1 MYRILIV
8 EDDGTIA
15 SLVRENLE
23 KWGFEARCVADFEH
37 VDAEF
42 AAYAP
47 HLVLMDVS
55 LPCFNGYYW
64 CAELRKRSKAPIL
77 FLSSHSENMDVVMAV
92 NMGGDDY
99 VTKPFS
105 IDVLVAKVNALLRRA
120 YSYTDEVAPLECRG
134 ALLDPGAG
142 TLLVGS
148 EALSLTKNELRI
160 LRSLFERKNA
170 VVSREE
176 IMKALWNSDCFVD
189 DNTLTVNV
197 NRLRAK
203 LAGVGLEDLIVTRK
217 GEGYMAHD

>member
-8 EDDGTIA
+8 EDDETIA

-23 KWGFEARCVADFEH
+23 KWGFEARCVTDFEH

-42 AAYAP
+42 TAYAP

-105 IDVLVAKVNALLRRA
+105 VDVFVAKVNALLRRA
-120 YSYTDEVAPLECRG
+120 YSYTDEVAALECRG
-134 ALLDPGAG
+134 ALPRGDHEGA
-142 TLLVGS
+142 L
-148 EALSLTKNELRI
+148 ELR
-160 LRSLFERKNA
+160 LLCRRQHADREHQPPARQARGRRAGRSDRHQKG
-170 VVSREE
+170 R
-176 IMKALWNSDCFVD
+176 
-189 DNTLTVNV
+189 
-197 NRLRAK
+197 
-203 LAGVGLEDLIVTRK
+203 GVYGS
-217 GEGYMAHD
+217 